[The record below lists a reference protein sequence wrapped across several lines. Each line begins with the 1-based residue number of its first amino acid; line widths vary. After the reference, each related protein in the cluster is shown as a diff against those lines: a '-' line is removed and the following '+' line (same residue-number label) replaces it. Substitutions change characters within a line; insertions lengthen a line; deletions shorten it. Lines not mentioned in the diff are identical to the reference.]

1 MLINF
6 FYQIK
11 QARVPVSLQELLT
24 LIEALQNNLAFGSMD
39 EFYQLSK
46 MCLVKDEKYF
56 DRFDRAF
63 GKYYQGLESRDD
75 LDVSKIPEDWLKQEF
90 LKNLTDEEKAKIEA
104 LGGLDKIM
112 ETLKKRLEEQK
123 KKHAGGNKWIGT
135 GGTSPFGHG
144 GYNPSG
150 VRIGGESQHKRAVK
164 VWEKRQYRNLDDNCE
179 LGTRN
184 IKVAL
189 KKLRKF
195 ARTGSADELDL
206 DDTIKSTAR
215 DAGLLNIK
223 MVPERH
229 NAVKLLVFFDIGGSM
244 DRYVQMCEQLFSAIR
259 TEFKHLEYFYF
270 HNCVY
275 ESLWRDNARRY
286 DEGVDTKD
294 VLHTFGSDYHVIF
307 VGDAAMSP
315 WELIY
320 ENGSVEHNNEEPGQ
334 LWLQR
339 IKEKWDKAIWLNPV
353 SENYWQFTQSTQ
365 MIKQIFDD
373 KMFPLTISGITEGIK
388 FLAK

>member
-244 DRYVQMCEQLFSAIR
+244 DPYIQTCEQLFSAIR

-275 ESLWRDNARRY
+275 ESLWRDNVRRY

-294 VLHTFGSDYHVIF
+294 ILHTFGSDYHVIF

-320 ENGSVEHNNEEPGQ
+320 ENGSVEHNNAEPGQ
-334 LWLQR
+334 LWLKR
-339 IKEKWDKAIWLNPV
+339 IKEKWDKAIWLNPA

-365 MIKQIFDD
+365 MIQQIFDN

-388 FLAK
+388 FLAT

>member
-6 FYQIK
+6 FYKLK
-11 QARVPVSLQELLT
+11 QAKVPVSIQELLV
-24 LIEALQNNLAFGSMD
+24 LLDAMQKDIAFGSME
-39 EFYQLSK
+39 EFYHLSK
-46 MCLVKDEKYF
+46 MCLVKDEKYY
-56 DRFDRAF
+56 DRFDQAF
-63 GKYYQGLESRDD
+63 GEYYEGLKARED
-75 LDVSKIPEDWLKQEF
+75 LASATIPENWLQSEF
-90 LKNLTDEEKAKIEA
+90 MKNLSDEEKAKIEA
-104 LGGLDKIM
+104 LGGLDKIL

-144 GYNPSG
+144 GYNPAG
-150 VRIGGESQHKRAVK
+150 VRIGGESTHRRAVK

-179 LGTRN
+179 IGTRN

-189 KKLRKF
+189 RKLRKF
-195 ARTGSADELDL
+195 ARTGVAEELDL

-223 MVPERH
+223 LVPERH

-244 DRYVQMCEQLFSAIR
+244 DDHIRTCEKLFSAIK

-275 ESLWRDNARRY
+275 ENLWKDNRRRY
-286 DEGVDTKD
+286 DEGVNTNDIIN
-294 VLHTFGSDYHVIF
+294 TFGNDYHVIF

-315 WELIY
+315 WELAY
-320 ENGSVEHNNEEPGQ
+320 ENGSVEHNNAEPGSV
-334 LWLQR
+334 WLKR
-339 IKEKWDKAIWLNPV
+339 IKDKWQKTIWLNPV
-353 SENYWQFTQSTQ
+353 PQDYWRYTQSTQ
-365 MIKQIFDD
+365 MIKEIFED
-373 KMFPLTISGITEGIK
+373 KMYPLTVSGITDGIK
-388 FLAK
+388 FLSK